1 MYIFML
7 IAFVSGLFLSNQSP
21 INARLGQHVNSPFIA
36 ASASFTLGTLF
47 LGLITWFQ
55 LGYLF
60 PSHAF
65 VTSQPLWIWAGG
77 LLGGIFL
84 TSNILLFP
92 KIGAVKTVVLPL
104 VGQILT
110 GIAIDTF
117 GLFGATPT
125 PFSLVQL
132 IGIVI
137 MFVGL
142 FLTVLTKKTPAMQT
156 NTTTASNTFWMV
168 WAVVIG
174 MFSAMQQAING
185 RLGALLH
192 SPVQG
197 AFLSFGIGMVL
208 IIAVT
213 VFMTRDWPTVTTL
226 KKVEPWAYF
235 GGILGA
241 LFVLTTV
248 ISVPQI
254 GTGLTIMIALVGQL
268 IGSILVQQFG
278 FWHANKAQ
286 VKAQQIIG
294 ILIMLVGITIIKFIG
309 I

>member
-7 IAFVSGLFLSNQSP
+7 IAFISGLFLSNQSP
-21 INARLGQHVNSPFIA
+21 INARLGYHVKSPFIA
-36 ASASFTLGTLF
+36 AAASFTMGTVF
-47 LGLITWFQ
+47 LGIMTWLQ
-55 LGYLF
+55 LGHLF
-60 PSHAF
+60 PSQEF
-65 VTSQPLWIWAGG
+65 ITNQPLWVWSGG
-77 LLGGIFL
+77 ILGCIFL

-125 PFSLVQL
+125 PFSLLQAV
-132 IGIVI
+132 GVVI
-137 MFVGL
+137 MFIGL
-142 FLTVLTKKTPAMQT
+142 FLTVLTKKVPSIQDSNSSAS
-156 NTTTASNTFWMV
+156 TAWMI
-168 WAVVIG
+168 WAVFIG

-185 RLGALLH
+185 RLGVLLH

-197 AFLSFGIGMVL
+197 AFLSFGLGMIL
-208 IIAVT
+208 IVMVT
-213 VFMTRDWPTVTTL
+213 IFMTRNWPSKDTL
-226 KKVEPWAYF
+226 KQVEPWAFF

-278 FWHANKAQ
+278 FWHANKSP
-286 VKAQQIIG
+286 VKSQQIVG
-294 ILIMLVGITIIKFIG
+294 ILIMLVGITIIKFLG
-309 I
+309 M

>member
-1 MYIFML
+1 MYVFML
-7 IAFVSGLFLSNQSP
+7 VAFISGLFLSNQSP
-21 INARLGQHVNSPFIA
+21 INARLGYHVKSPFIA
-36 ASASFTLGTLF
+36 AAASFTLGTLF
-47 LGLITWFQ
+47 LGIMTWLQ
-55 LGYLF
+55 LGHLF
-60 PSHAF
+60 PSQEF
-65 VTSQPLWIWAGG
+65 ITSQPLWVWAGG
-77 LLGGIFL
+77 VLGCVFL

-117 GLFGATPT
+117 GLFGAIPT
-125 PFSLVQL
+125 PFSLIPAVGV
-132 IGIVI
+132 II

-142 FLTVLTKKTPAMQT
+142 LLTVLTKKAPSMQANT
-156 NTTTASNTFWMV
+156 NTSTLWMI
-168 WAVVIG
+168 WAVFIG

-197 AFLSFGIGMVL
+197 AFLSFGIGMIL
-208 IIAVT
+208 IILVT
-213 VFMTRDWPTVTTL
+213 MFMTRNWPTKAML
-226 KKVEPWAYF
+226 KQVEPWAFF

-278 FWHANKAQ
+278 FWHANKSS
-286 VKAQQIIG
+286 VKPQQIIG
-294 ILIMLVGITIIKFIG
+294 ILIMLLGIAIIKFLG
-309 I
+309 M